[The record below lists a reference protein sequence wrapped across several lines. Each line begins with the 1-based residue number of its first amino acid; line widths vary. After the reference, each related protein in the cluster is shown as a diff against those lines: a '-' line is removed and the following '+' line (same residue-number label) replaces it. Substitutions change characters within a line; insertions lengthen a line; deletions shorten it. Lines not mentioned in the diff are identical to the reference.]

1 MERKYEPNDFPYPL
15 NEDMQAVYDAK
26 EVSDADPNNEA
37 KFYALKKAIYETT
50 LTMKSICIDGRLRP
64 DKRDEIADYFW
75 GFLL

>member
-1 MERKYEPNDFPYPL
+1 M
-15 NEDMQAVYDAK
+15 YDAK

-50 LTMKSICIDGRLRP
+50 LTMKSICIDRRLRP

>member
-1 MERKYEPNDFPYPL
+1 MERRYDPNDFPYPL
-15 NEDMQAVYDAK
+15 NEDMEAIYVAK
-26 EVSDADPNNEA
+26 EVSDAAPDDSA

-64 DKRDEIADYFW
+64 DLRDEMADYFW